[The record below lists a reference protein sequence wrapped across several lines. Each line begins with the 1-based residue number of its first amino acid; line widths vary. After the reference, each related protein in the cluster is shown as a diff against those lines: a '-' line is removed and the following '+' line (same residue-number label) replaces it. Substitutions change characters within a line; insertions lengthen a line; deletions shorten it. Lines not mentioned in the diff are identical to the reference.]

1 MDKSAVRVRRKDTS
15 PHQGADRVVT
25 FPRVVLS
32 EYDPEWP
39 ALFESEK
46 ERILEAIGPRV
57 LAIEHVGSTAVPEM
71 TAKPIIDVMVGTRN
85 VAATADACTAP
96 LQNIGY
102 ASVPLPAILDR
113 RFFRRGAWLLE
124 CMYHLHMVELGG
136 ETWHRYTL
144 FRDVL
149 RAYPDVARTY
159 QELKQQLAVEYRFD
173 RSAYTA
179 AKNWFVEGVIARA
192 ENEFKS

>member
-1 MDKSAVRVRRKDTS
+1 MNKSFVRVRRIDAS
-15 PHQGADRVVT
+15 PFQGVDRAVT
-25 FPRVVLS
+25 FPTVVLA
-32 EYDPEWP
+32 EYDPGWP
-39 ALFESEK
+39 ALFEAEK
-46 ERILEAIGPRV
+46 KRILDAIGSRV
-57 LAIEHVGSTAVPEM
+57 LAIEHVGSTAVPGM
-71 TAKPIIDVMVGTRN
+71 MAKPVIDVMVGTRD
-85 VAATADACTAP
+85 VATTADACTSP

-102 ASVPLPAILDR
+102 ECVPLPAIMDR

-136 ETWHRYTL
+136 ETWRRYAL

-149 RAYPDVARTY
+149 RAYPDVARSY

-173 RSAYTA
+173 RAAYTA